1 MATAAR
7 SETNLTITREFD
19 APRDLVW
26 KAWTEPEHISQWFG
40 PEGFSTR
47 IDEYELKSG
56 GRFTYV
62 MIGPDGK
69 EYPGTSLFKEVTPK
83 DRIVATDEFGD
94 DMKAENPDL
103 PAGMIV
109 TETFEDLGSK
119 TKVTISIEHLSAA
132 DKKKHE
138 DMGVVAG
145 WNSSLDKF
153 ERHLASLER

>member
-1 MATAAR
+1 MATPAR
-7 SETNLTITREFD
+7 SETTLTISRDFD

-26 KAWTEPEHISQWFG
+26 TAWTEPEHIAQWFG

-69 EYPGTSLFKEVTPK
+69 EYPGTSLFKQVTPK

-94 DMKAENPDL
+94 DMKAQNPDL
-103 PAGMIV
+103 PPGMI
-109 TETFEDLGSK
+109 ENIFSFCC
-119 TKVTISIEHLSAA
+119 
-132 DKKKHE
+132 
-138 DMGVVAG
+138 
-145 WNSSLDKF
+145 SL
-153 ERHLASLER
+153 